1 MFILFSDHKHRTPLR
16 KRFSTFICYQIKY
29 LSEIFHICERFL
41 KWIVSKTAYVVI
53 NIY

>member
-16 KRFSTFICYQIKY
+16 KRFQLLSVIKPNI

-41 KWIVSKTAYVVI
+41 KWIVSKTTYVVI

>member
-16 KRFSTFICYQIKY
+16 KRFQLLSVIKY